1 MAATGRPG
9 GIAGCGATA
18 IWGLPWGGDAAAW
31 AGLSPTGGGADGA
44 GGGVAGGSGAVA
56 GAAGVAG
63 AGAGCEAHPAEARRT
78 ERNEAEPIW
87 TLIAA
92 AML

>member
-1 MAATGRPG
+1 MGDVAA
-9 GIAGCGATA
+9 C
-18 IWGLPWGGDAAAW
+18 
-31 AGLSPTGGGADGA
+31 AGLSPTGGGRA
-44 GGGVAGGSGAVA
+44 GGGGAVIPGA

-63 AGAGCEAHPAEARRT
+63 AGAGCEAHPAAAARRT
-78 ERNEAEPIW
+78 KEADPRL